1 MFGFLQDPALMLLVS
16 LVVVVGAIIWLRVGA
31 FFALI
36 LGALTVS
43 FWNALATGGTLDAGN
58 VVTTVCQALGT
69 TAGNV
74 GLLIVF
80 GTTIGKCMAD
90 NGSAD
95 RIVLACRRFFGEK
108 RIPAALAGGAFILS
122 IPVFYDATFYLL
134 LPLAKSVYRSVRR
147 NYILYLLSVGLAA
160 TISHTTIPPT
170 PGPIAV
176 AETLGVPLSTALGIG
191 LGVGVCLFPFA
202 LSLAWFLNK
211 LLPNPK
217 IDSSVLSELEAPD
230 CSDVDANGVAL
241 DGASSASLPPLWL
254 ALVPIVSPVL
264 LIASAS
270 IVKTFGRLDASD
282 VSGWRQVLYFLGDA
296 NVALGIAA
304 IIACLTTLF
313 SRARPATRSILEQK
327 INAAISSAGT
337 IILITAAGGAYG
349 ATLRASG
356 IGERIQELF
365 ASTGGLSGATALTLA
380 FVATALLKSA
390 QGSST
395 TAMITSASIL
405 AATNLTSESLGFNLG
420 YLGAAIGVGSSVASW
435 MNDSGFCVF
444 SKSSGVAEV
453 DCLKVWTVGTGAL
466 GCCGFIVVLILSRLF
481 PLV

>member
-1 MFGFLQDPALMLLVS
+1 MIGFLQDPALMLLAS

-43 FWNALATGGTLDAGN
+43 FWSALATGGTLDAGN

-134 LPLAKSVYRSVRR
+134 LPLAKSVYRSVRK

-160 TISHTTIPPT
+160 TISHTAIPPT

-191 LGVGVCLFPFA
+191 LAVGVCLFPFA
-202 LSLAWFLNK
+202 LSLAWLLNRF
-211 LLPNPK
+211 LPNPK
-217 IDSSVLSELEAPD
+217 IDPSVLSELETPSQAG
-230 CSDVDANGVAL
+230 VDRADDATSV
-241 DGASSASLPPLWL
+241 SLPPLWL
-254 ALVPIVSPVL
+254 ALAPIALPVI

-270 IVKTFGRLDASD
+270 IVKSFGRLDDPTAV
-282 VSGWRQVLYFLGDA
+282 VSHWRQTLYFLGDA
-296 NVALGIAA
+296 NVALGISA

-313 SRARPATRSILEQK
+313 SRARPATRSMLEQK
-327 INAAISSAGT
+327 LNAAISSAGT

-405 AATNLTSESLGFNLG
+405 AATNLSSESLGFNLG

-466 GCCGFIVVLILSRLF
+466 GCCGFFVVLILSRLF

>member
-1 MFGFLQDPALMLLVS
+1 MVSLLHDPALMLLTS
-16 LVVVVGAIIWLRVGA
+16 LIVVVGAIVWLRVGA

-36 LGALTVS
+36 MGALTVS
-43 FWNALATGGTLDAGN
+43 FWSALATGGTLDPGN
-58 VVTTVCQALGT
+58 TVTTVCQALGT
-69 TAGNV
+69 TAGNI

-95 RIVLACRRFFGEK
+95 RVVLACRRFFGEK

-134 LPLAKSVYRSVRR
+134 LPLAKSVYRSVRK

-160 TISHTTIPPT
+160 TISHTAIPPT

-191 LGVGVCLFPFA
+191 LAVGVCLFPFA
-202 LSLAWFLNK
+202 LFLAWLLNK
-211 LLPNPK
+211 RLPNPK
-217 IDSSVLSELEAPD
+217 IDQSVLSDMGMSEQSE
-230 CSDVDANGVAL
+230 VAIKN
-241 DGASSASLPPLWL
+241 DASSLSLPPLWL
-254 ALVPIVSPVL
+254 ALAPIVLPVIF
-264 LIASAS
+264 IASAS
-270 IVKTFGRLDASD
+270 IVKTFDQQAEGITT
-282 VSGWRQVLYFLGDA
+282 VISGWRQVLYFVGDA

-304 IIACLTTLF
+304 ILACLTTLF
-313 SRARPATRSILEQK
+313 SRARPATRSVLEQK
-327 INAAISSAGT
+327 LNAAISSAGT

-380 FVATALLKSA
+380 FVSTALLKSA

-405 AATNLTSESLGFNLG
+405 AATNLTGETLGFNLG

-444 SKSSGVAEV
+444 SKSSGVAEI

-466 GCCGFIVVLILSRLF
+466 GCCGFLVVLILSRLF